1 MLLASLAA
9 GVFSFLLGWVLWGM
23 MGLMDYF
30 QQNMTDGY
38 NALWKME
45 ENMNM
50 LGMIIS
56 NLAFGL
62 LVGWVVWKTGGT
74 TFMAG
79 LMTGAIIGG
88 LVTTSMDMF
97 FYSMMNMYLNKMI
110 VIIDILVSAVTTALA
125 GGLAGVVLGMGGR
138 KPA

>member
-23 MGLMDYF
+23 LGLMEYY
-30 QQNMTDGY
+30 QHNTTDAY

-56 NLAFGL
+56 NLSFGL
-62 LVGWVVWKTGGT
+62 LIGWVVWKTGGT

-79 LMTGAIIGG
+79 LIAGAIVGG
-88 LVTTSMDMF
+88 LMTASMDMF
-97 FYSMMNMYLNKMI
+97 FYSMMNVYLNKMI
-110 VIIDILVSAVTTALA
+110 VIIDVLVAAATTGLTGGVA
-125 GGLAGVVLGMGGR
+125 GAVLGMGN
-138 KPA
+138 KKAA